1 MQAALSTGYLLY
13 FLLPLWLVAG
23 FADWLCHRRTDIAHT
38 SGTGES
44 ALHLLMLLEVGV
56 PLQAALFL
64 QINAGLILLMLA
76 CFLAHELTALWD
88 VSMAVQRRRVSPV
101 EQHVHSFL
109 ELIPFMAISVV
120 CLLHWDQAS
129 ALLPGNWERAQ
140 FDLRR
145 KEPALPGVYVAS
157 IIVATLLFSVLPY
170 LEELLRCHRAARHH
184 QPSHLEEYRP

>member
-1 MQAALSTGYLLY
+1 MPAALSTGYLLY
-13 FLLPLWLVAG
+13 VLLPLWLVAG

-38 SGTGES
+38 SGTRES

-64 QINAGLILLMLA
+64 QINAGLILLMLV
-76 CFLAHELTALWD
+76 CFIAHELTALWD
-88 VSMAVQRRRVSPV
+88 VGMAVQQRRVSPI

-140 FDLRR
+140 FGLRA
-145 KEPALPGVYVAS
+145 KEPALPDAYVAT
-157 IIVATLLFSVLPY
+157 ILIATLLFSVLPY
-170 LEELLRCHRAARHH
+170 LEELLRCHRAARRR
-184 QPSHLEEYRP
+184 QSSHLEEHRS

>member
-1 MQAALSTGYLLY
+1 MQAVLSTGYLLY
-13 FLLPLWLVAG
+13 VLLPLWLAAG

-38 SGTGES
+38 SGTRES

-64 QINAGLILLMLA
+64 QINAGLILLMLV

-88 VSMAVQRRRVSPV
+88 VSMAVQQRRVSPI

-129 ALLPGNWERAQ
+129 ALLPGQWERAQ
-140 FDLRR
+140 FELRR
-145 KEPALPGVYVAS
+145 KEPALPDAYVAG
-157 IIVATLLFSVLPY
+157 IITATLLLSVLPY
-170 LEELLRCHRAARHH
+170 LEELLRCHRAARRH
-184 QPSHLEEYRP
+184 QPPNLEVHRP